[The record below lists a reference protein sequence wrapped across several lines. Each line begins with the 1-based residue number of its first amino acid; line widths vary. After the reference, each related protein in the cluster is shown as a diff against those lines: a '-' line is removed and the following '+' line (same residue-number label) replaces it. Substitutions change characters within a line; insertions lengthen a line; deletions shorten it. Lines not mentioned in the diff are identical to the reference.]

1 MKDKIVQFAAI
12 IDKIETMHDKSLKLK
27 VITSRE
33 TTEQDKTTIF
43 SFHQIEI
50 WMALKMQELE
60 PEDIKVRDERVEK
73 AAKSQSQRLRAV
85 LYVWWEQKKST
96 TDFESFYRTHM
107 ERIIQQVKDK
117 LDEPET

>member
-1 MKDKIVQFAAI
+1 MKDRIVQFAAI

-73 AAKSQSQRLRAV
+73 ASKSQSQRLRAV